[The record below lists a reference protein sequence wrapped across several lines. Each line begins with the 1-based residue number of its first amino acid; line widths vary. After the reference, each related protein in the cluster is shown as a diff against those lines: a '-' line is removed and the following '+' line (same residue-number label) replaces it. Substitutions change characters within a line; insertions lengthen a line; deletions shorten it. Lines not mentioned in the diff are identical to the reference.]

1 MFRKLAFTLSS
12 VAVLMNSSLAMAATE
27 EAITIQLKAN
37 VPGPT
42 FHVRPPASEDWT
54 TVQEIRWDA
63 QRKQLIDWSKNLEVL
78 STTAGINAKLVSE
91 PELISGSNK
100 IKLDVFVHGTKV
112 KTTSDE
118 VVNAADALAGRQVA
132 FEIKPVPLAGSGR
145 HPEGNYTGTVALIFE
160 PAAVSN
166 P

>member
-1 MFRKLAFTLSS
+1 MFKKLAFSLSS
-12 VAVLMNSSLAMAATE
+12 VAVLMSSSLAMAATE

-63 QRKQLIDWSKNLEVL
+63 QRKQLFNWSKNLEVL
-78 STTAGINAKLVSE
+78 STTAGIQAKLVSE
-91 PELISGSNK
+91 PELISGSNH
-100 IKLDVFVHGTKV
+100 IKLEVFVHGNRV
-112 KTTSDE
+112 KTTSEE
-118 VVNAADALAGRQVA
+118 VVNAADAQAGRQVT
-132 FEIKPVPLAGSGR
+132 FEIKPEQTTGAAR

-160 PAAVSN
+160 PAAA

>member
-1 MFRKLAFTLSS
+1 MFKKLAFSLSS
-12 VAVLMNSSLAMAATE
+12 VAVLMSSSLAMAATE

-63 QRKQLIDWSKNLEVL
+63 QRKQLINWSKNLEVL
-78 STTAGINAKLVSE
+78 STTAGIQAKLVSE
-91 PELISGSNK
+91 PELISGSNH
-100 IKLDVFVHGTKV
+100 IKLEVFVHGNRV
-112 KTTSDE
+112 KTTSEE
-118 VVNAADALAGRQVA
+118 VVNAADAQAGRQVT
-132 FEIKPVPLAGSGR
+132 FEIKPEQTTGAAR
-145 HPEGNYTGTVALIFE
+145 HPEGNYAGTVALIFE
-160 PAAVSN
+160 PAAA

>member
-1 MFRKLAFTLSS
+1 MLRKLAFSLSS
-12 VAVLMNSSLAMAATE
+12 VAVLMSSSLAMAATE

-42 FHVRPPASEDWT
+42 FHVRPPASEDWSS
-54 TVQEIRWDA
+54 VQEIRWDT
-63 QRKQLIDWSKNLEVL
+63 QRKQLIDWSKRLEVL

-91 PELISGSNK
+91 PELISGANK
-100 IKLDVFVHGTKV
+100 IKLDVFVHGKKV
-112 KTTSDE
+112 ETTSNE
-118 VVNAADALAGRQVA
+118 VVNAAEAQAGRQVA
-132 FEIKPVPLAGSGR
+132 FEIKPEQTTGSAR

-160 PAAVSN
+160 PAAVN